1 MGPISGIGEELLDST
16 LLGVCQPST
25 CSDSATARSRAC
37 QRLGH
42 APYPGPIRTSAR
54 DTSLRTSSGRCKSA
68 HAPLRLKLCPCF
80 GSEGGLVFRNP
91 CFPHPRNK
99 VKRVIWGCNVSA
111 AWFPQHTN
119 THLVQIHFRVE
130 VRPVEIR
137 RVQGVR
143 LWGAPRRLPPPRGRS
158 KASASRAPSAD
169 APGPLPRAPRESPQ
183 VQTPGQAQRQPP
195 PSPQLQPTGVRLG
208 KGPGGGTSGSH
219 KVLVV
224 TRQSFS

>member
-16 LLGVCQPST
+16 LLGVCQALT
-25 CSDSATARSRAC
+25 CSDSARAQSGAC

-42 APYPGPIRTSAR
+42 APYPGPIGTSAR
-54 DTSLRTSSGRCKSA
+54 DTLLRTFSGRCRSA
-68 HAPLRLKLCPCF
+68 HAPLRLQLCPCF
-80 GSEGGLVFRNP
+80 VSEGGLVFRNP

-99 VKRVIWGCNVSA
+99 VERVIWGCNVSA

-143 LWGAPRRLPPPRGRS
+143 PWGAPRRLPLREAVVNLQHPVRLPPTLRGLCL
-158 KASASRAPSAD
+158 
-169 APGPLPRAPRESPQ
+169 GPLGRVPRSRPRARPSGCRRHRSNCSPR
-183 VQTPGQAQRQPP
+183 A
-195 PSPQLQPTGVRLG
+195 
-208 KGPGGGTSGSH
+208 
-219 KVLVV
+219 
-224 TRQSFS
+224 